1 MWPDRTTLTRNKNT
15 LKCLILS
22 EYLSSNSTQLHIC
35 TNVTSE
41 YGKLNMREREEIS
54 KIGQSRLR
62 KIKSSGLIT
71 RPRILWESRFSD
83 FMPQHIMLTYVS
95 NKFKPH
101 Q

>member
-41 YGKLNMREREEIS
+41 YGKLNMRGERKYLKLVSLAYEKS
-54 KIGQSRLR
+54 KVVAL
-62 KIKSSGLIT
+62 
-71 RPRILWESRFSD
+71 
-83 FMPQHIMLTYVS
+83 
-95 NKFKPH
+95 
-101 Q
+101 